1 MRALFVAACFVMG
14 VACSG
19 RVEMVQDSEATA
31 SQGIAAGSTGGAA
44 NVFTLVQAIGAQSQF
59 SLDGIT
65 ESVSEFNGV
74 LSVTVPAFQSGGMSG
89 AIVYSSGHD
98 ILQLNGSTTPKHQ
111 GVAGRW
117 NSNFFGRFVD
127 IETRAQASEGPN
139 LDGWNVGFLNPVSHG
154 AYFVETAGGSR
165 LSWLSRD
172 VHSPRLPSTSQP
184 PEGLLEDGSVVEV
197 LPQGGY
203 AVLWRGGGR
212 TEFTHRAGSEWQ
224 LGAEGFYATRIQSLD
239 GKTTEVSYYGDT
251 PIPRVA
257 TEYWPVENG
266 GRVPVSRVFFF
277 LEGEDSA
284 VEPQNRTGLSGT
296 TRLGSIRYP
305 GALAQSRTVLDA
317 GWLETK
323 FHYGA
328 ANQQLEAVELE
339 GRKTTFRYGSSRR
352 PVLLGIDRPSGSR
365 VDFAYGV
372 YRMPVGYCVPF
383 GGACEPDIV
392 RDTQGFVVLSEDGH
406 ANFTYRPWYEV
417 AYPVV

>member
-172 VHSPRLPSTSQP
+172 VHLSTTAQYVSAPGRPLRRRKRRRGVAPGRLRCFVARRRANGIHSP
-184 PEGLLEDGSVVEV
+184 
-197 LPQGGY
+197 
-203 AVLWRGGGR
+203 
-212 TEFTHRAGSEWQ
+212 
-224 LGAEGFYATRIQSLD
+224 
-239 GKTTEVSYYGDT
+239 
-251 PIPRVA
+251 
-257 TEYWPVENG
+257 
-266 GRVPVSRVFFF
+266 
-277 LEGEDSA
+277 
-284 VEPQNRTGLSGT
+284 
-296 TRLGSIRYP
+296 
-305 GALAQSRTVLDA
+305 
-317 GWLETK
+317 GWK
-323 FHYGA
+323 RMA
-328 ANQQLEAVELE
+328 
-339 GRKTTFRYGSSRR
+339 
-352 PVLLGIDRPSGSR
+352 IGSR
-365 VDFAYGV
+365 
-372 YRMPVGYCVPF
+372 
-383 GGACEPDIV
+383 
-392 RDTQGFVVLSEDGH
+392 GFLCH
-406 ANFTYRPWYEV
+406 ANSKP
-417 AYPVV
+417 